1 MRGTY
6 TPQLSEENIRRLY
19 TLKQQCGRSMVRLL
33 NDIVSAYFAA
43 HRDEATPEND
53 QRKES

>member
-1 MRGTY
+1 MGGTY

-19 TLKQQCGRSMVRLL
+19 VLKQQCGRSMVRLL

-43 HRDEATPEND
+43 NHDEATPGND
-53 QRKES
+53 QRKDQ

>member
-1 MRGTY
+1 MRGIY

-19 TLKQQCGRSMVRLL
+19 ALKQQCGRSMVRLL

-43 HRDEATPEND
+43 HDNEATPEND
-53 QRKES
+53 QRKEP